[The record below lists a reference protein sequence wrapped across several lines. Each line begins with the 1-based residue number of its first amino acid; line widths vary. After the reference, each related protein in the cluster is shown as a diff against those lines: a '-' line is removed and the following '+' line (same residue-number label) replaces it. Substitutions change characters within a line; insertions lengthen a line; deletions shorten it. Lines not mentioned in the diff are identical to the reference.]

1 MAHFFLMAM
10 SKSRSRRSPGDV
22 EKSISEMTGGNVD
35 PAWTR
40 GIRALFVDRS
50 RIGNITFNLYLTY
63 IELIFNLYLTT
74 KHI

>member
-35 PAWTR
+35 PA
-40 GIRALFVDRS
+40 GPGGSELFLW
-50 RIGNITFNLYLTY
+50 IGAGSEISHLTY
-63 IELIFNLYLTT
+63 I
-74 KHI
+74 